1 MSAGYGSDNKAYSE
15 KSGDDSRAGND
26 EEP

>member
-1 MSAGYGSDNKAYSE
+1 MSAGDGSDNEAYSE
-15 KSGDDSRAGND
+15 KSADDSRAGND